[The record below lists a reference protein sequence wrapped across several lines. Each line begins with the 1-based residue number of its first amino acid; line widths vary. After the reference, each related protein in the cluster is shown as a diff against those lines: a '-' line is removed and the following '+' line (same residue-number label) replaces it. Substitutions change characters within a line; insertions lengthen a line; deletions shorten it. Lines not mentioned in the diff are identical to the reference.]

1 MKERRKKK
9 IKDALMGLALGVG
22 LGGGMILCAYA
33 GCKKANN
40 ETVREV
46 LNGLSEAIKASEDEN
61 ITTEGEA

>member
-1 MKERRKKK
+1 
-9 IKDALMGLALGVG
+9 
-22 LGGGMILCAYA
+22 MILCAYA
-33 GCKKANN
+33 GCKMANN